1 MSSSVVS
8 GSYLGL
14 GFDSKKQRIYHL
26 EYIWTDVDGNLRSKT
41 KIFKKKIKVDDEE
54 SKSILSALS
63 SSKKG
68 YTLENLDV
76 EELPYWNYDGS
87 STGQAE
93 GHNSE
98 VILKPVKMIR
108 NPFHFG
114 NHRLVLCETYLP
126 NGEPHPTNT
135 RVKASK
141 VFTEENMELDRPT
154 FGLEQE
160 FFVYRDGVPV
170 GWKGQEETAE
180 QGQYY
185 CGLGH
190 NSTFG
195 LRKLAEEVID
205 KCLAVE
211 LNITGFNFE
220 VAPGQIE
227 FQLCQSGLDAC
238 DDFLLM
244 RYIIG
249 LVCEKYEAYPVWDVK
264 PAPMNTSDW
273 NGSGCH
279 INFSTKAMMD
289 DDEKKKPHQRVVSS
303 WQVINDFLKELEKT
317 HQEHLQVY
325 GKDNHQ
331 RLTGENETSSTE
343 KFSYGVA
350 DRGASVRIPSTTMV
364 NQKGYIEDRRPGSNI
379 DPYLALSRL
388 YQTYLDARDNS
399 EWYL

>member
-1 MSSSVVS
+1 MSFFASA
-8 GSYLGL
+8 SYLGL
-14 GFDSKKQRIYHL
+14 GFDSKKQTVYHL
-26 EYIWTDVDGNLRSKT
+26 EYIWTDVNGNLRSKT
-41 KIFKKKIKVDDEE
+41 KIFKKKHKQDEEE
-54 SKSILSALS
+54 SKSIFS
-63 SSKKG
+63 SINKSYASNSSDKL
-68 YTLENLDV
+68 TL

-98 VILKPVKMIR
+98 VILKPIKMIP
-108 NPFHFG
+108 NPFYYRKHF
-114 NHRLVLCETYLP
+114 LVLCETYLP

-135 RVKASK
+135 RVKASE
-141 VFTEENMELDRPT
+141 VFTPENMELDNPT

-160 FFVYRDGVPV
+160 FFVFRVPM
-170 GWKGQEETAE
+170 GWKGQEETPR

-185 CGLGH
+185 CGLGG
-190 NSTFG
+190 NSTFD

-205 KCLAVE
+205 KCLSVE

-244 RYIIG
+244 RYIIS
-249 LVCEKYEAYPVWDVK
+249 LVCERYGAYPVWEVK
-264 PAPMNTSDW
+264 PKPLNTPNW

-279 INFSTKAMMD
+279 INFSTRAMMD
-289 DDEKKKPHQRVVSS
+289 FDEKKKPHQRVVSS
-303 WQVINDFLKELEKT
+303 WQVINDFLKELEKN
-317 HQEHLQVY
+317 HQEHLAVY
-325 GKDNHQ
+325 GKDNDQ
-331 RLTGENETSSTE
+331 RLTGINETSSTE
-343 KFSYGVA
+343 KFTYGVA

-379 DPYLALSRL
+379 DPYLALTRL

-399 EWYL
+399 KWYL